1 MKSKAT
7 GCGVIS
13 TVISSIVLLCVS
25 SIIVIIVIRKQYSDI
40 IELFG
45 VQTSKQSRQ
54 SNLEQTFFIKLLR
67 LVF

>member
-13 TVISSIVLLCVS
+13 TVISSVVLLCVS

-45 VQTSKQSRQ
+45 VQTSNQRRQ

>member
-25 SIIVIIVIRKQYSDI
+25 SIIVIVIRKQYSDI

-45 VQTSKQSRQ
+45 VQTSNQSRQ

>member
-45 VQTSKQSRQ
+45 VQTSNQSRQ

>member
-45 VQTSKQSRQ
+45 VQTSNQSRQ

-67 LVF
+67 VVF

>member
-7 GCGVIS
+7 GCGMIS

-45 VQTSKQSRQ
+45 VQTSNQSRQ

>member
-25 SIIVIIVIRKQYSDI
+25 SIIVIVVIRKQYSDI

-45 VQTSKQSRQ
+45 VQTSNQSRQ

>member
-25 SIIVIIVIRKQYSDI
+25 SIILIIVIRKQYSDI

-45 VQTSKQSRQ
+45 VQTSNQSRQ

>member
-13 TVISSIVLLCVS
+13 TVISSVVLLCVS

-45 VQTSKQSRQ
+45 VQTSNQSRQ